1 MDKFRL
7 KSPAHLVI
15 AHAQDS
21 AAPAPV
27 ELAEK
32 AEARA
37 PRFAVDR
44 EALRSRRVVMPDE
57 ESPAANAYKM
67 LRTQVL
73 QRMRRHGYRAIGIA
87 SAVDGEGKSLTAV
100 NLSLAL
106 AAEPNQTVLL
116 VDLDLRRP
124 SIGKIL
130 GVPETKG
137 IEACI
142 QDGADIAEILWR
154 PEGIPRLGVLPAN
167 RVGLTSSDVLAADRM
182 HVVIQELRNRY
193 DNRLLV
199 VDLPPLL
206 LTDDVLTIA
215 PLLDAVLLVV
225 AEGRTRREDAVRAD
239 ELLGDTPRLGTVLN
253 RAHEVEQRVY

>member
-1 MDKFRL
+1 MENPRFTLEQIRKE
-7 KSPAHLVI
+7 KAAAHLVI
-15 AHAQDS
+15 AH
-21 AAPAPV
+21 V
-27 ELAEK
+27 GAEK
-32 AEARA
+32 AGGAA
-37 PRFAVDR
+37 PRFTLDR

-57 ESPAANAYKM
+57 ASPAANAYKM

-73 QRMRRHGYRAIGIA
+73 QRMRRQGYRAIGIA
-87 SAVDGEGKSLTAV
+87 SAVDGEGKSLTAI

-124 SIGKIL
+124 SIARIL
-130 GVPETKG
+130 GLPVQQG

-142 QDGADIAEILWR
+142 QGNAGIADVLWR
-154 PEGIPRLGVLPAN
+154 PEGVQRLGVIPAN
-167 RVGLTSSDVLAADRM
+167 AVGLTSSDVLAADRM
-182 HVVIQELRNRY
+182 RLTIQELRNRY
-193 DNRLLV
+193 EDRLLV

-225 AEGRTRREDAVRAD
+225 AEGRTRREDAARAD
-239 ELLGDTPRLGTVLN
+239 ELLGETPRLGTVLN
-253 RAHEVEQRVY
+253 QSHEVEQRVY

>member
-1 MDKFRL
+1 MDKSRL

-15 AHAQDS
+15 AHGNAAGAQTDS
-21 AAPAPV
+21 V
-27 ELAEK
+27 
-32 AEARA
+32 A
-37 PRFAVDR
+37 PRFVLDR
-44 EALRSRRVVMPDE
+44 DALRSRRVILPDE
-57 ESPAANAYKM
+57 ASPAASAYKM

-124 SIGKIL
+124 SIAKIL
-130 GVPETKG
+130 GIPESKG

-142 QDGADIAEILWR
+142 QDEADVAEVLWR
-154 PEGIPRLGVLPAN
+154 PEGVDRLGVLPAN
-167 RVGLTSSDVLAADRM
+167 RVGLSSSDVLAADRM
-182 HVVIQELRNRY
+182 RQVIQELRNRY
-193 DNRLLV
+193 DDRLLV

-225 AEGRTRREDAVRAD
+225 AEGRTRREDAARAD

>member
-1 MDKFRL
+1 
-7 KSPAHLVI
+7 VI
-15 AHAQDS
+15 AHVGTANPNEHADRG
-21 AAPAPV
+21 AV
-27 ELAEK
+27 
-32 AEARA
+32 A
-37 PRFAVDR
+37 PRFALDR
-44 EALRSRRVVMPDE
+44 DALRSRRVVLPDE
-57 ESPAANAYKM
+57 ASPAASAYKM

-73 QRMRRHGYRAIGIA
+73 QKMRRHGYRAIGIA

-116 VDLDLRRP
+116 LDLDLRRP
-124 SIGKIL
+124 SISRIL
-130 GVPETKG
+130 GIPAIRG

-142 QDGADIAEILWR
+142 QGDANVADILWR
-154 PEGIPRLGVLPAN
+154 PEGVQRLGVLPAN
-167 RVGLTSSDVLAADRM
+167 HVGLASSDLLAADRM
-182 HVVIQELRNRY
+182 RLLIQELRSRY
-193 DNRLLV
+193 DDRLLV

-225 AEGRTRREDAVRAD
+225 AEGRTRREDAARAA

-253 RAHEVEQRVY
+253 QAHEVEQRVY